1 MTITLRDYQQ
11 DAEDIVRESMMT
23 NSAVLL
29 VLSTGAG
36 KTVIFSDIA
45 KRAAAKGNR
54 VLILAHRDTLIRQ
67 ASNKLT
73 EYGVEHGIIMAGCTP
88 NPRLRVQVAS
98 VQTMVRR
105 IKKHDYHFDLIIIDE
120 AHLSAA
126 KSYGD
131 VVDAIRTVRP
141 GARVL
146 GVTGSPCRLDNKGLG
161 VGFGGM
167 FEHMVV
173 GISIKDLIDRKFLVR
188 PVVYASP
195 TQLDLSSVRTT
206 AGDFNTHDL
215 SDLIDKPQL
224 VGDAVNH
231 YRKICPD
238 VPAVA
243 WCVTVGHARHVADQF
258 NAAGIAAVALSGD
271 DDTGARERALRG
283 LARGTIK
290 VITFCQ
296 LLVEGVDCPAIGAI
310 IILRP
315 TKSLASYLQV
325 IGRGLRPHGS
335 KDRCYVLDHA
345 GCTFYHGFADDIR
358 DWSLEGAPKR
368 KKKKKDDEDEVTVV
382 QCPACYACHEPA
394 PTCPACGHVYAVAK
408 QRNVEHVDGD
418 LQEITPEM
426 REAMSRQRRQEQ
438 GRAQTVEELIA
449 LGHHPKA
456 AEKIVQA
463 RAAKQ
468 ELISAL
474 IADMTAWSESTNQYP
489 LPTFGVSFRDIRY
502 MKPKALKDLRARF
515 DAHKAAYLAGDENA
529 RIIQSELL

>member
-88 NPRLRVQVAS
+88 LPRLKVQVAS

-173 GISIKDLIDRKFLVR
+173 GISIKDLIDRKF
-188 PVVYASP
+188 
-195 TQLDLSSVRTT
+195 
-206 AGDFNTHDL
+206 
-215 SDLIDKPQL
+215 
-224 VGDAVNH
+224 
-231 YRKICPD
+231 
-238 VPAVA
+238 
-243 WCVTVGHARHVADQF
+243 
-258 NAAGIAAVALSGD
+258 
-271 DDTGARERALRG
+271 E
-283 LARGTIK
+283 
-290 VITFCQ
+290 
-296 LLVEGVDCPAIGAI
+296 
-310 IILRP
+310 
-315 TKSLASYLQV
+315 
-325 IGRGLRPHGS
+325 
-335 KDRCYVLDHA
+335 
-345 GCTFYHGFADDIR
+345 
-358 DWSLEGAPKR
+358 
-368 KKKKKDDEDEVTVV
+368 ED
-382 QCPACYACHEPA
+382 
-394 PTCPACGHVYAVAK
+394 
-408 QRNVEHVDGD
+408 
-418 LQEITPEM
+418 
-426 REAMSRQRRQEQ
+426 
-438 GRAQTVEELIA
+438 
-449 LGHHPKA
+449 
-456 AEKIVQA
+456 
-463 RAAKQ
+463 
-468 ELISAL
+468 
-474 IADMTAWSESTNQYP
+474 
-489 LPTFGVSFRDIRY
+489 
-502 MKPKALKDLRARF
+502 
-515 DAHKAAYLAGDENA
+515 
-529 RIIQSELL
+529 

>member
-67 ASNKLT
+67 ASNKLA

-105 IKKHDYHFDLIIIDE
+105 IKRHDYHFDLIIIDE

-358 DWSLEGAPKR
+358 EWSLEGAPKR
-368 KKKKKDDEDEVTVV
+368 KKKKKDDEQTVEVL
-382 QCPACYACHEPA
+382 QCPKCYLCHEPA
-394 PTCPACGHVYAVAK
+394 PVCPGCGHVYTSKARQIA
-408 QRNVEHVDGD
+408 HVDGD

-449 LGHHPKA
+449 LGRHPKA

-474 IADMTAWSESTNQYP
+474 IADMTAWSESTNQYT